1 MEPDKPALKAAP
13 EPFKPI
19 TGRSAFY
26 KVFPVARQWA
36 QDAQGIQLI
45 SLYLSEVKDPPAGTA
60 GAWQAIFASRT
71 KAKMKT
77 FTWAV
82 ADAPGNLK
90 KGVFESDETEFSG
103 KLDQAL
109 PFFPQALHID
119 SDEAYKA
126 ATAKPDKNIAA
137 NAKLP
142 VNYVLEYV
150 PSRFSDLTWRIMWG
164 ESVGTAAYSVFVDA
178 SAGGVL
184 EKLH

>member
-126 ATAKPDKNIAA
+126 AIAKPDKNISA